1 MAEVSTGPSNPNLH
15 PNPNRNPTPTP
26 NPNPNPSPTP
36 NPNQV
41 STGLGKAMV
50 GLLEH
55 ENPASVA
62 GLERAFQ
69 GEALRKAENV
79 IGGIDATVAA

>member
-1 MAEVSTGPSNPNLH
+1 M
-15 PNPNRNPTPTP
+15 
-26 NPNPNPSPTP
+26 
-36 NPNQV
+36 

>member
-1 MAEVSTGPSNPNLH
+1 MVSACTHYKDPLKVAE
-15 PNPNRNPTPTP
+15 
-26 NPNPNPSPTP
+26 
-36 NPNQV
+36 V

>member
-1 MAEVSTGPSNPNLH
+1 MKG
-15 PNPNRNPTPTP
+15 RNSSSLDLPLPLPLTPTPTP
-26 NPNPNPSPTP
+26 NPD
-36 NPNQV
+36 QV